1 MSYLVLARKYRPA
14 TFSEVVGQEHVTRT
28 LANAFAANR
37 VHHAFLFCGPRGC
50 GKTTVARIVGKALNC
65 EQPLDGAE
73 PCGTCSACTSIGNGS
88 AIDYQEMDGASNRGI
103 DAIREL
109 TEAVRYQPAALKK
122 KVYVIDE
129 VHMLTTEAFNA
140 LLKTLEEP
148 PPHVTFVLATTE
160 PHKLPNTIL
169 SRCQRYDFKLVPA
182 SRLAVHLTSVFEREH
197 LSVEAGAVSL
207 LVRES
212 GGSVRD
218 ALSLCDQLISY
229 VGAATITEKHVAEV
243 LGVADRSLTRTLVR
257 ALAAGE
263 AGEALGAVESAIE
276 RGVDEVQ
283 LARAIVRYL
292 RDLSVLQVAPNRPE
306 LIDAADEER
315 TELLGEAKALDRSR
329 ISQMFERMLRCCDEL
344 GKTLQP
350 RLVLDCALIDV
361 ATVEPLLPLGDLLER
376 LGEIES
382 RLIRGGARQESRPA
396 QRAPM
401 QRSQEQS
408 GGGAA
413 PARPSMTGLLD
424 AALEEAKPAR
434 KQAPSFA
441 TGTTP
446 GARPIA
452 QPSAPAAKAPSPGTP
467 EPAEKAPAG
476 RGRGPDLAVGSA
488 SGVGDPNAEVASAIA
503 AAKAAKSAAEA
514 ARTGGIDPRGVPQ
527 PIATAPAPAVPSPRL
542 EVSTG
547 GPRDREIPHAADLR
561 SDPRSAAALNPALQ
575 AAPQS
580 ALQSALQAAPQAA
593 PQSALQAAPQ
603 AAPQSAPQSA
613 LQAAP
618 QSALEAAPQ
627 PALQP
632 APQPAPQAALQAAPR
647 AARKPEATPQPAR
660 KPAPPAPQPAPPTP
674 QPAPEQR
681 TSMAPSGPVPAPAA
695 TANGSGPTSQLTAA
709 PADVLQ
715 AWNTVLGELET
726 RRKFTLLGPF
736 QHARVMTWSADLI
749 ELGFPLD
756 VHSMGE
762 MASEQKQLDELRA
775 IIREL
780 GAELALVKLVVR
792 MLDATES
799 AKGGVRS
806 SLEDSRAKSSA
817 ERHKREAEARE
828 HPITKHVLQTF
839 GAQIKEIKTDV

>member
-14 TFSEVVGQEHVTRT
+14 AFSEVVGQEHVTRT
-28 LANAFAANR
+28 LANAFSANR

-65 EQPLDGAE
+65 EQPREGAE
-73 PCGTCSACTSIGNGS
+73 PCGSCSACTSISNGS

-109 TEAVRYQPAALKK
+109 TEAVRYQPAVLKK

-182 SRLAVHLTSVFEREH
+182 SRLAVHLTSVFEREQ
-197 LSVEAGAVSL
+197 LAVDAGAVSL

-315 TELLGEAKALDRSR
+315 TELLGEANALDRSR
-329 ISQMFERMLRCCDEL
+329 ITQMFERMLRCCDEL

-361 ATVEPLLPLGDLLER
+361 ATVEPLLPLGDLIER
-376 LGEIES
+376 LGELES

-401 QRSQEQS
+401 PQREHYV
-408 GGGAA
+408 GAGAA
-413 PARPSMTGLLD
+413 PAKPSMTGLLD
-424 AALEEAKPAR
+424 AALEEDRPAR

-446 GARPIA
+446 GARPTA
-452 QPSAPAAKAPSPGTP
+452 QRDQPSAPSSPSPSAPTKAPPPGKP
-467 EPAEKAPAG
+467 EPAGKAPAG
-476 RGRGPDLAVGSA
+476 SSNRGRSDLAVGSA
-488 SGVGDPNAEVASAIA
+488 NGVGDPNAEVASALA
-503 AAKAAKSAAEA
+503 AAKAAKAAADA
-514 ARTGGIDPRGVPQ
+514 ARTGGVDPRVVPHA
-527 PIATAPAPAVPSPRL
+527 IAAPSATPSPAPMLEAPSPK
-542 EVSTG
+542 SMD
-547 GPRDREIPHAADLR
+547 PREIPHAADMR
-561 SDPRSAAALNPALQ
+561 S
-575 AAPQS
+575 
-580 ALQSALQAAPQAA
+580 
-593 PQSALQAAPQ
+593 
-603 AAPQSAPQSA
+603 
-613 LQAAP
+613 
-618 QSALEAAPQ
+618 
-627 PALQP
+627 
-632 APQPAPQAALQAAPR
+632 APR
-647 AARKPEATPQPAR
+647 AAAA
-660 KPAPPAPQPAPPTP
+660 P

-681 TSMAPSGPVPAPAA
+681 ASMAPSGPVPAPAT
-695 TANGSGPTSQLTAA
+695 TANGSGPTEQLTSA
-709 PADVLQ
+709 PADVLH

-736 QHARVMTWSADLI
+736 QHARVMKWSAELI

-780 GAELALVKLVVR
+780 GAELAHVKIAVR